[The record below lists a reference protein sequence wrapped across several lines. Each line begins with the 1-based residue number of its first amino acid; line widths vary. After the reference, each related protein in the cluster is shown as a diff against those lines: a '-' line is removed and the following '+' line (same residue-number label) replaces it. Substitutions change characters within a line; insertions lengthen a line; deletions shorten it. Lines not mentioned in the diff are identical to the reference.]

1 MCVDMAPFHSQ
12 YPSPHMFSV
21 ARDMRGVSMSE
32 RPTPLSTI
40 VLPRMPRPKKG
51 LEADWPARM
60 RMFQVFHKAF
70 RHLRAALFKIMS
82 RCIAA
87 VKALRPEAYPLPI
100 IMDAVT
106 DAPIDTATLGFGVL
120 EDHME
125 ECWVQD
131 QGSTIHGWMWT
142 PQLAGQGGSMVYA
155 LDEKTL
161 GEDECVS
168 SSDEAAFPEGYEG
181 SEQDVDLSEW
191 LEWDSCE
198 VSSDGRN
205 FLFEE
210 AHEADPGKS
219 SVSSEGPGWDSDSSW
234 SDDDDDDDDNNS
246 ENAQLWESFFRTDDP
261 YSLLSFS
268 SVVKSQATCPPEGCT
283 PKVRG
288 MQVEV
293 LSDEEEERRPL
304 QEEMPTTG
312 HKKVRFSEKVEVRPL
327 VAWAFASRVSR
338 DGSCWLQMARDRD
351 RFRRRVEAAS
361 DVIGPVLLPQ
371 HRAAVWERLQMV

>member
-21 ARDMRGVSMSE
+21 SRDMRGVSMSE
-32 RPTPLSTI
+32 WPTLLSTI

-51 LEADWPARM
+51 LEADWPTRM

-70 RHLRAALFKIMS
+70 RHLRAALSKIMS

-87 VKALRPEAYPLPI
+87 VKALRPEVCPLPI
-100 IMDAVT
+100 VMDVVT
-106 DAPIDTATLGFGVL
+106 DPSVDAAALGFGML

-125 ECWVQD
+125 ECSVRE
-131 QGSTIHGWMWT
+131 QGSTVHGWMWT
-142 PQLAGQGGSMVYA
+142 PHLAGQGGSMVYA

-161 GEDECVS
+161 REDGRVS
-168 SSDEAAFPEGYEG
+168 SLDETLEAAFPRGYDG

-198 VSSDGRN
+198 VSFD
-205 FLFEE
+205 E
-210 AHEADPGKS
+210 AHEAVPGKS

-234 SDDDDDDDDNNS
+234 SDDDDDDYDNS

-261 YSLLSFS
+261 YNLLSFS
-268 SVVKSQATCPPEGCT
+268 SVVKSQSQATCPPESCT
-283 PKVRG
+283 PKARG
-288 MQVEV
+288 TQVEV
-293 LSDEEEERRPL
+293 LCDEEEQRRPL
-304 QEEMPTTG
+304 QEEMPTPG
-312 HKKVRFSEKVEVRPL
+312 HKKVTFSEKVEVRPL
-327 VAWAFASRVSR
+327 VAWAFANRVSR

-351 RFRRRVEAAS
+351 RFRRRVAAAS

-371 HRAAVWERLQMV
+371 HRAAVWERLLIVI